1 MEASISLKDNI
12 SRDEK
17 FRNIFQTL
25 DTDVEFTKKI
35 NQDSVIINDRH
46 TYINPKAKEPLEL
59 IEGLLPRK
67 VMVDLIGKIFSTTN
81 IETLLKQAVIDF
93 SNENPLDSWL
103 PLEFFEDKD
112 FDIFTAEEWMAKAK
126 DKENPMSEMKIK
138 KKRNLIL

>member
-46 TYINPKAKEPLEL
+46 TYINPKANEPH
-59 IEGLLPRK
+59 
-67 VMVDLIGKIFSTTN
+67 
-81 IETLLKQAVIDF
+81 
-93 SNENPLDSWL
+93 
-103 PLEFFEDKD
+103 
-112 FDIFTAEEWMAKAK
+112 
-126 DKENPMSEMKIK
+126 
-138 KKRNLIL
+138 